1 MRRSTLSEIKELSI
15 KFNVIIENN
24 KIMFKY
30 YLFILIIAIGTA
42 GQLLLKSGVNNC
54 SAKIGPVNSF
64 PEAVQAAVVFLS
76 TPMIILALTFSVF
89 GALVYLQLLHK
100 FDLSFIFPALAV
112 MYLSVLFFSWLI
124 LHEQISA
131 LRVIGTLIITVGV
144 LITFLSKQ

>member
-1 MRRSTLSEIKELSI
+1 MSKIKELPMLLI
-15 KFNVIIENN
+15 GFNVIIKNN

-30 YLFILIIAIGTA
+30 YLFILIIAIGTT
-42 GQLLLKSGVNNC
+42 GQLLLKSGVNSC
-54 SAKIGPVNSF
+54 SAKIGQVNSF
-64 PEAVQAAVVFLS
+64 PEAIQAVVIFLS

-89 GALVYLQLLHK
+89 GALIYLQLLHK